1 MKIKAIFLFSLFSA
15 VYFPLSAQQ
24 SVSWE
29 TLKDVTWSR
38 KYVASLSDYFQMP
51 DFGRQV
57 ASLDNKSIT
66 IQGFYVPVDVDG
78 TIFALSETPSYMCFF
93 CGVGGIESVM
103 EIVVKKGY
111 SDLKRVRT
119 DRYIQIKGTFSI
131 NRDDPNHLMYLLK
144 DAELVKVIR

>member
-1 MKIKAIFLFSLFSA
+1 MNLVFSTKNNSMKIKAIFLFSLFSA

-24 SVSWE
+24 PVSWE

-38 KYVASLSDYFQMP
+38 QYVASLSDYFQMP

-57 ASLDNKSIT
+57 ASLDNKSVT

-93 CGVGGIESVM
+93 CGVGGIETVM
-103 EIVVKKGY
+103 EIVV
-111 SDLKRVRT
+111 
-119 DRYIQIKGTFSI
+119 
-131 NRDDPNHLMYLLK
+131 
-144 DAELVKVIR
+144 